1 MSELDD
7 LNSIMEEMEEETETI
22 STENEL
28 AQNILIHLDGFIVID
43 EDNPPA
49 DDTYNKI
56 VTDNELQQFY
66 NIALTNARSYLNLNA
81 SDEID
86 TNLEPFICMWSAGL
100 LYKKYDIRP
109 NDLID
114 ETYPIGYG
122 DQLIINAKAGLK
134 PYRKYSFTAW

>member
-28 AQNILIHLDGFIVID
+28 AKNILIHLDGFIVID

-86 TNLEPFICMWSAGL
+86 TNLEPFIYMWSAGL